1 MADQSPQAREER
13 PASPALLR
21 ALSAHPELA
30 ADLVQALH
38 TPVHQAADLIDLMG
52 RASREAV
59 RLLDGVHWAGVTAQ
73 FAGEDPFTAAHTD
86 ELVLIVDEYQYAE
99 HGGPCLQAVAT
110 DRTVRATLEEVE
122 VTWPHLAAGARAAG
136 VHSFLAVPLRVQDRP
151 VGSLNLYSAQHG
163 ALSDVDPDLLAV
175 LTEYLSR
182 GLAGYAEQQPARI
195 GDSLRDAL
203 TGRAVIEQAIGVL
216 MASRHLRV
224 AEARDLL
231 RLRAHE
237 ANLSIR
243 IEAQRIVEG
252 QLPPPD

>member
-1 MADQSPQAREER
+1 
-13 PASPALLR
+13 
-21 ALSAHPELA
+21 
-30 ADLVQALH
+30 
-38 TPVHQAADLIDLMG
+38 
-52 RASREAV
+52 
-59 RLLDGVHWAGVTAQ
+59 
-73 FAGEDPFTAAHTD
+73 
-86 ELVLIVDEYQYAE
+86 
-99 HGGPCLQAVAT
+99 
-110 DRTVRATLEEVE
+110 
-122 VTWPHLAAGARAAG
+122 
-136 VHSFLAVPLRVQDRP
+136 LRVQDRP